1 MSTAAS
7 SPGRPGRRPST
18 SQVELE
24 KVAFRLFDRDGF
36 DATTVDDIA
45 TAAGIGRR
53 TFFRY
58 FDSKNDVVWGAFTE
72 QLDQMRAGFCARPD
86 NEPLMESLRAVV
98 VEFNRVA
105 PGETERHRRRLELI
119 LRVPALQAHSTLR
132 YADWRAVVAEFAADR
147 LGEETGGLRPQAIA
161 HAALGTALAAYEHWL
176 GRPGSDLC
184 AVLDTAFTDLAR
196 GFGGAGE
203 GAASGRG
210 ADSAAGAD
218 FGEETRGS

>member
-18 SQVELE
+18 SRVELE
-24 KVAFRLFDRDGF
+24 TIAFRLFDREGF

-45 TAAGIGRR
+45 KAAGIGRR

-72 QLDQMRAGFCARPD
+72 QLEYMRERFAARPAT
-86 NEPLMESLRAVV
+86 ESVMTSLRAVV
-98 VEFNRVA
+98 VDFNRVD
-105 PGETERHRRRLELI
+105 PSETGRHRRRLELI

-147 LGEETGGLRPQAIA
+147 TGARPADLRPQAIA

-176 GRPGSDLC
+176 GDPDIDLC
-184 AVLDTAFTDLAR
+184 HVLDTAFAELAC
-196 GFGGAGE
+196 GFGGEPGCN
-203 GAASGRG
+203 
-210 ADSAAGAD
+210 
-218 FGEETRGS
+218 